1 MAWQLRGLPES
12 AGFAASL
19 TVHFPGRNLSRLSS
33 KPQTEATNETATGQ
47 QFPSIHFRD
56 KRIVRGPKK

>member
-1 MAWQLRGLPES
+1 MGRYSPQLS
-12 AGFAASL
+12 FNNS
-19 TVHFPGRNLSRLSS
+19 SRLSS
-33 KPQTEATNETATGQ
+33 KPHTEATNETATGQ